1 MRIPKFLAAR
11 GIKTILTLDWETYFS
26 QEYTLKKL
34 STSEYIRDERFKA
47 HGVGLRK
54 HNERKAH
61 WVTHDDIPAALEE
74 IDWSTTAMLAHHTQF
89 DGLILTHHY
98 KHTPAYWLDTLSMA
112 RVWIDSTIYNSL
124 DAVAGYYDIG
134 NKVANVLMKT
144 KGIHDLLPGLEKD
157 VALYCNQDVDLT
169 LKLFDIMYGEGF
181 PDDELDLID
190 ITIRMFAEPVLK
202 VDLAAAETELL
213 RIIERNKRIIK
224 STAPLFSI
232 PRNIVGEARMAE
244 CKGIL
249 RSDKK
254 LAHALE
260 AMGATVP
267 LKKTATGNIKPAFA
281 KTDLAFQELQV
292 HPDKDIRKVCEARLI
307 VKSTV
312 EESKATKLILHSKPA
327 LPIYLNYGKAHTYR
341 WTGGDKMNPQNF
353 PREGVLRKCI
363 IAPRGYKLVVVD
375 SGQIEARVVA
385 WLAGQQDLLD
395 VFADPNRDPYCEYAS
410 EIFGHP
416 VHKKQKSERF
426 VGKVGILGLG
436 FGMGWEKYRYT
447 LAAGSMGMKVNISEE
462 KAQTAVQVY
471 RARNYKIVQF
481 WKWMNNRLYE
491 MQRENLPEGQEHY
504 NLKNLIEFTHE
515 AVSLPNGLSLHYP
528 ALEMQRRQIDNREMG
543 FEYWNG
549 NHYTKIYGGLF
560 AENLTQAI
568 ARIIVGVQ
576 MLEIADRYRIVM
588 MTHDESVYLAPTR
601 EAQKALDFGLE
612 CFSTSKGWYSDIPL
626 AAEGGYADEYS
637 K

>member
-1 MRIPKFLAAR
+1 MRIPKFLASR

-26 QEYTLKKL
+26 QEYTLRKL
-34 STSEYIRDERFKA
+34 STSEYVRHEEFKA
-47 HGVGLRK
+47 HGVGIRK
-54 HNERKAH
+54 HNERKAR
-61 WVTHDDIPAALEE
+61 WVTHDDLPAAMDK

-112 RVWIDSTIYNSL
+112 RVWIDSTIYNNL
-124 DAVAGYYDIG
+124 DAVAEYYGIG
-134 NKVANVLMKT
+134 NKIKNVLMKT
-144 KGIHDLLPGLEKD
+144 KGIRDLLPGLERE
-157 VALYCNQDVDLT
+157 VAEYCNQDVDLT
-169 LKLFDIMYGEGF
+169 LKLFDLMYGEGF

-202 VDLAAAETELL
+202 VDLPTAETELS
-213 RIIERNKRIIK
+213 RIIERNKRVVK

-232 PRNIVGEARMAE
+232 PRTVRGEDRMEE
-244 CKGIL
+244 CRGIL

-254 LAHALE
+254 LAEALTTL
-260 AMGATVP
+260 GVTVP
-267 LKKTATGNIKPAFA
+267 MKTTKTGNIKPAFA

-292 HPDKDIRKVCEARLI
+292 HPDKDVRKICEARLI

-312 EESKATKLILHSKPA
+312 EESKATKLILHAKPA
-327 LPIYLNYGKAHTYR
+327 LPIYLNYGKAHTFR

-353 PREGVLRKCI
+353 PRAGVLRRCI
-363 IAPRGYKLVVVD
+363 IAPRGQKLVVVD

-385 WLAGQQDLLD
+385 WLAGQKDLLD

-410 EIFGHP
+410 EIFGKTITP
-416 VHKKQKSERF
+416 KMKTERF

-447 LAAGSMGMKVNISEE
+447 LATGAMGKKVNISEE
-462 KAQTAVQVY
+462 KAQDAVRVY
-471 RARNYKIVQF
+471 RERNHKIVQF

-491 MQRENLPEGQEHY
+491 MQRENLPHGQDRY
-504 NLKNLIEFTHE
+504 KLQNMIEFMHE
-515 AVSLPNGLSLHYP
+515 EVSLPNGLNLHYP

-568 ARIIVGVQ
+568 ARIIVGEQ
-576 MLEIADRYRIVM
+576 MLEIADKYRIVM
-588 MTHDESVYLAPTR
+588 MTHDEAVYLAPTR

-612 CFSTSKGWYSDIPL
+612 CFATSKSWYSDIPL